1 MSKKTSITVAII
13 ASDCASSLVL
23 RWARLLDATP
33 VNSGAGSLEVVRAL
47 RRIKPDIVQV
57 VGVPAEPVAAIASTL
72 AGCPAVL
79 STTTNGPHDKLQR
92 AFHRRFH
99 RFVAES
105 QGHARGFLRANPH
118 VHLGRVAVVSR
129 PLGDAAEADKV
140 EVEALQAIYRETLA
154 MRTGRR

>member
-33 VNSGAGSLEVVRAL
+33 LNSGSRPYEVFRAL

-57 VGVPAEPVAAIASTL
+57 VGIPAEPVAAIASTL
-72 AGCPAVL
+72 AACPAVL
-79 STTTNGPHDKLQR
+79 STTTDGPQDKVQR

-105 QGHARGFLRANPH
+105 QGHARGFLRENPH
-118 VHLGRVAVVSR
+118 IHLGRVAVVAR

-140 EVEALQAIYRETLA
+140 ELEALQAIYRETLA